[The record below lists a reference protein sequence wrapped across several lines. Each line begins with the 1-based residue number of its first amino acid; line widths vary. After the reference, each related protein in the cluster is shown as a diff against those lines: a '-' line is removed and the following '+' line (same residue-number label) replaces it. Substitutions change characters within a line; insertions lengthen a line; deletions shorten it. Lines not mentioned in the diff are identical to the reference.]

1 MSTSRRL
8 GLRGRSIRL
17 RITVMYMALFLLSGA
32 GLLAITVLL
41 SVGTTTTHTSPVNL
55 SQQPVPAAAQQRIAA
70 LQARLDQAHAQQV
83 RQMLTGSAVALV
95 VMVAVSAVLGR
106 TVAGRVLRP
115 LRMITATTRRI
126 SADNLHQR
134 LTITAPQDEVKD
146 LADTIDGLL
155 ERLEGAFDAQ
165 RLFAA
170 NASHELRTPLAT
182 MRAALDVAMAKPPPI
197 PASTTAL
204 ADRLRTELDQT
215 DRLLDGLL
223 MLARSQ
229 HGTPPDPATT
239 ALAGLVSDALD
250 ARSARITAMD
260 LTVHQRLDDRAWI
273 HGSRTLLVR
282 MVDNVIDN
290 AVTHNHRGGWIRVT
304 ATINGPEALLVVET
318 GGQLLDHEHVARLAQ
333 PFQWLGAER
342 TSNAHGSGLGLSIV
356 SAIATTHGGSL
367 DLHARPEGGLQ
378 VAITLPLAATP
389 AGVPG

>member
-1 MSTSRRL
+1 MSTSRHL

-41 SVGTTTTHTSPVNL
+41 SIGTTTTHTRPANPL
-55 SQQPVPAAAQQRIAA
+55 QEPVPAAAQQRIAA
-70 LQARLDQAHAQQV
+70 LEAQLDQAHAKQV
-83 RQMLTGSAVALV
+83 RQLLTGS
-95 VMVAVSAVLGR
+95 MVAVSAVLGR

-115 LRMITATTRRI
+115 LRTITATTRRI

-204 ADRLRTELDQT
+204 ADRLRTELDQI

-229 HGTPPDPATT
+229 HGTPPDPVTT
-239 ALAGLVSDALD
+239 ALAGLVADALD
-250 ARSARITAMD
+250 TRSARITAMD

-273 HGSRTLLVR
+273 HGSRTLLSR

-290 AVTHNHRGGWIRVT
+290 AVTHNHPGGWIRVT
-304 ATINGPEALLVVET
+304 TTINGLEALLVVET
-318 GGQLLDHEHVARLAQ
+318 GGHPLDHEQVTRLAQ
-333 PFQWLGAER
+333 PFQRLGAER
-342 TSNAHGSGLGLSIV
+342 TGNAHGSGLGLSIV
-356 SAIATTHGGSL
+356 SAIATMHGGSL

-378 VAITLPLAATP
+378 VAITLPMTATP